1 MVPRFAIRDLIE
13 CVEREIR
20 NRKARSH
27 LARHR
32 WGDHPTAKTLREIEM
47 MQAIRDL
54 LLEMEKAE
62 LLIV

>member
-1 MVPRFAIRDLIE
+1 MGQQFLIRDLIE
-13 CVEREIR
+13 CVEREIA
-20 NRKARSH
+20 NRKARAH

-32 WGDHPTAKTLREIEM
+32 RHGAPTPKTLREIAM
-47 MQAIRDL
+47 MQAIREL